1 MFPHLPANTVAGVK
15 SAINRKKKKTS
26 KDGNIGWH
34 YKQAQETRS

>member
-1 MFPHLPANTVAGVK
+1 MLVNTVAGVK
-15 SAINRKKKKTS
+15 SAINRKQEKEKKNS